1 MPVCN
6 LYKAISLISAP
17 QRMMGL
23 DVGSKTVGLALGDP
37 GHQIASPHRILMRR
51 KFRPDM
57 LGLIEEMAELQV
69 GALVVG
75 WPLNMDGSQGPRCD
89 SVRDFAKAF
98 LQLKDMP
105 LVFQDER
112 LSTVAVERAMLA
124 ADMTRKK
131 RAQRRDALA
140 ASWILQSAF
149 DQLRHN
155 RLDDPD

>member
-1 MPVCN
+1 
-6 LYKAISLISAP
+6 
-17 QRMMGL
+17 
-23 DVGSKTVGLALGDP
+23 
-37 GHQIASPHRILMRR
+37 
-51 KFRPDM
+51 
-57 LGLIEEMAELQV
+57 
-69 GALVVG
+69 
-75 WPLNMDGSQGPRCD
+75 
-89 SVRDFAKAF
+89 
-98 LQLKDMP
+98 MP

-155 RLDDPD
+155 RLDDAD

>member
-6 LYKAISLISAP
+6 LYQAVSLISPP
-17 QRMMGL
+17 QRMLGL

-75 WPLNMDGSQGPRCD
+75 WPLNMDGSQGSRCD

-98 LQLKDMP
+98 LALKDIP

-112 LSTVAVERAMLA
+112 LSTVAV
-124 ADMTRKK
+124 
-131 RAQRRDALA
+131 
-140 ASWILQSAF
+140 
-149 DQLRHN
+149 
-155 RLDDPD
+155 